1 MPAAARHAEAGAL
14 GEIRMTWMD
23 NFVQATVI
31 MCLGMGL
38 VFLFVSTLIVLIRCS
53 ARILANYPD
62 EDAAAASPAARL
74 TCPQGAAAGISGSCS
89 TGMQRGGTAHTS
101 AGVAMVATGK

>member
-1 MPAAARHAEAGAL
+1 
-14 GEIRMTWMD
+14 MTWMD

-62 EDAAAASPAARL
+62 EDAAAASPAAAA
-74 TCPQGAAAGISGSCS
+74 PPAANDGAVIAAI
-89 TGMQRGGTAHTS
+89 
-101 AGVAMVATGK
+101 AMALHRRSPKQ